1 MVIAQAFLAPVGLVV
16 LDEPHSG
23 LDAQARHVLDD
34 LIESERTRGA
44 AILMTSHTV
53 GLGPRLDRTYRIAD
67 GCLHP
72 MRPIEGP
79 SGLRRIELTAT
90 ARSCTPEQ
98 IFTAPSI
105 HSANQDQTG
114 GVLSLVVEAS
124 YADAF
129 LCEAIA
135 KGWTVTGVGT
145 LADGG
150 HEVRPLVRYI
160 WGDALRGY
168 GWIAPAL
175 CFFGVEAVICAQN
188 GSILPTYA
196 ASAAALLFVSTW
208 ITVATVN
215 HEDPVQQSITTVSA
229 GSFSRVR
236 LAKLCV
242 ALLAGMVLGLIGVVG
257 PLVVTSSDATIG
269 NVAAGAGAQLLT
281 TLTGVALGALLSRPL
296 VTKGAWAVLLGFGV
310 CLVTIVIPCGPP
322 ARQLLVLFDGT
333 GEFPLAPSMLLIT
346 LETVVITIVAVV
358 TSLRLAHRRS

>member
-1 MVIAQAFLAPVGLVV
+1 
-16 LDEPHSG
+16 
-23 LDAQARHVLDD
+23 
-34 LIESERTRGA
+34 
-44 AILMTSHTV
+44 MTSHTV

-105 HSANQDQTG
+105 HSATRIRRVG
-114 GVLSLVVEAS
+114 S
-124 YADAF
+124 YRWSSKRHTPTPF
-129 LCEAIA
+129 S
-135 KGWTVTGVGT
+135 VRRSPRVGRSPAWA
-145 LADGG
+145 LLRMAG

-160 WGDALRGY
+160 WSDALRGY

-333 GEFPLAPSMLLIT
+333 GE
-346 LETVVITIVAVV
+346 
-358 TSLRLAHRRS
+358 SLWLRRCSSSHWRQW